1 MGGLKSFF
9 KKIGNFFKKLGKQIK
24 TNLKHGAKYIVPV
37 LVSAMTGGFGSG
49 IVQGLFG
56 GNAAGALKG
65 LGGKIFSKLGLKGL
79 TPALTK
85 GEVANVESAVSAA
98 TPDVVNSATAALNAA
113 GAPQLAGL
121 GSSTAF
127 GGALNTA
134 LSNAL
139 PQTVAKLGTSELLN
153 HPLGKL
159 ADKLFENNTISASG
173 KSIDSIYAKDN
184 SSSSGSSSSN
194 VELKLPEFGAEEKK
208 STAKFDPNAAQ
219 NGNTSVNNPN
229 SEQDEAMTE
238 DEFRAALAEQT
249 LTPEQIEEMR
259 KKGYRI

>member
-9 KKIGNFFKKLGKQIK
+9 KKVGNFFKKLGKQIK

-79 TPALTK
+79 TALPK
-85 GEVANVESAVSAA
+85 GEIANVESAVNTA
-98 TPDVVNSATAALNAA
+98 TPSIVNATNTALGSAMGAPQMGLAGSSIFGNAVNSAV
-113 GAPQLAGL
+113 
-121 GSSTAF
+121 SS
-127 GGALNTA
+127 
-134 LSNAL
+134 AL
-139 PQTVAKLGTSELLN
+139 PETVAKLGTSELLS

-159 ADKLFENNTISASG
+159 ADKLLENNTINAAGRSV
-173 KSIDSIYAKDN
+173 DSIYAKDN

>member
-1 MGGLKSFF
+1 MSWLSKAFKS
-9 KKIGNFFKKLGKQIK
+9 IGNFFKKLGHQIK
-24 TNLKHGAKYIVPV
+24 VNLKHGAKYIVPV

-65 LGGKIFSKLGLKGL
+65 LGGKIFGKLGLKGL

-98 TPDVVNSATAALNAA
+98 TPDMVGAANTALGSAMGAPQMGLAGSSIFGNAVNSAV
-113 GAPQLAGL
+113 
-121 GSSTAF
+121 SS
-127 GGALNTA
+127 
-134 LSNAL
+134 AL
-139 PQTVAKLGTSELLN
+139 PETVAKLGTSELLS

-159 ADKLFENNTISASG
+159 ADKLFENNTISAAG

-229 SEQDEAMTE
+229 SEDEAMTE